1 MNGLDKY
8 SEEYIEKE
16 IGKNVD
22 IPKDFGVPGPCEDQ
36 GKGKNRYIIRNVYF
50 KKHENDSLISASQK
64 LFSFAF
70 VREPFQR
77 FVSSYNWGY
86 GPR

>member
-1 MNGLDKY
+1 MRYVLSQDPVHVLTPVPLYRMNGLDKY

-36 GKGKNRYIIRNVYF
+36 GKGKIQHKVI
-50 KKHENDSLISASQK
+50 
-64 LFSFAF
+64 
-70 VREPFQR
+70 FQTKQED
-77 FVSSYNWGY
+77 F
-86 GPR
+86 PLQ